1 MPMNHLHSFLANP
14 FLSPQGIKTLAT
26 LSPCPA
32 PAPFTNLKE
41 LIDFAKVDS
50 LLGIQFVNVTDIS
63 IHQVEAKAHHLE

>member
-1 MPMNHLHSFLANP
+1 MNHLHSFLPNP
-14 FLSPQGIKTLAT
+14 SLPPGTEAPGT

-32 PAPFTNLKE
+32 LAPVTHLKE